1 MPEIHTITLFDRHA
15 PEVVDPTIEH
25 ILAHKKQGV
34 PEPKI
39 MQEVFTDWS
48 DADADLVWEM
58 MLARLQD
65 KREPRVDLPLFMTRD
80 DLRFATHRFI
90 ARRRAKR
97 LACGTMV
104 EVGCGIGS
112 QTIEFAKTCKR
123 VIAIEIDPR
132 KVAFAKSNCDKLKIK
147 NVEFICADGVE
158 AIEHVEH
165 ADVVFC
171 DPERAPEAK
180 ERTIDAFSP
189 SIMGLLDACA
199 HKTSDVAIELPPQ
212 MKDIPINGEL
222 EYASI
227 EGKIARLTI
236 YRGGLARCKR
246 SAVSLP
252 SGQSIQDTAPSSPI
266 PLSESP
272 LDFIFEVDE
281 AVTMASL
288 VDRLGMKDLYSI
300 KDSKPLLL
308 TSGAQES
315 SPFFRSTFKLIA
327 VINQKT
333 EIRPA
338 LEKNG
343 AGKAIIRYAIDPKD
357 YWKERQYLE
366 KGLEGD
372 KHFHVFQNGQRFFL
386 AEKVGEDR
394 KS

>member
-1 MPEIHTITLFDRHA
+1 MTEGHTITIFDRHA
-15 PEVVDPTIEH
+15 PEVVDATIDH
-25 ILAHKKQGV
+25 ILEHRKRGV

-39 MQEVFTDWS
+39 MQEVFTGWS
-48 DADADLVWEM
+48 DADADTIWDM

-65 KREPRVDLPLFMTRD
+65 KKEPRVDLSLFMTKE
-80 DLRFATHRFI
+80 DLRFATHRLI
-90 ARRRAKR
+90 AQHRAKR
-97 LACGTMV
+97 LACRTIA
-104 EVGCGIGS
+104 EIGCGIGS
-112 QTIEFAKTCKR
+112 QTIEFAKTCKK
-123 VIAIEIDPR
+123 VIAVEIDPR
-132 KVAFAKSNCDKLKIK
+132 KVAFARANCDKFKIK

-158 AIEHVEH
+158 VIEHIAE

-236 YRGGLARCKR
+236 YRGSLAKCKK
-246 SAVSLP
+246 SAVALP
-252 SGQSIQDTAPSSPI
+252 SGDTIQAHAPQI
-266 PLSESP
+266 HLSESETP

-281 AVTMASL
+281 SVTKSDL
-288 VDRLGMKDLYSI
+288 IDRLGVKGMCLI

-308 TSGAQES
+308 TSGKQEV

-327 VINQKT
+327 IINQKT

-338 LEKNG
+338 LENNG
-343 AGKAIIRYAIDPKD
+343 AGKAIIRYSIDPKD
-357 YWKERQYLE
+357 YWEERQYLE
-366 KGLEGD
+366 KGLAGD
-372 KHFHVFQNGQRFFL
+372 RHFHVFQNGQRFFL
-386 AEKVGEDR
+386 AEKIGKQE
-394 KS
+394 

>member
-1 MPEIHTITLFDRHA
+1 M
-15 PEVVDPTIEH
+15 
-25 ILAHKKQGV
+25 
-34 PEPKI
+34 
-39 MQEVFTDWS
+39 
-48 DADADLVWEM
+48 
-58 MLARLQD
+58 
-65 KREPRVDLPLFMTRD
+65 
-80 DLRFATHRFI
+80 
-90 ARRRAKR
+90 
-97 LACGTMV
+97 
-104 EVGCGIGS
+104 
-112 QTIEFAKTCKR
+112 
-123 VIAIEIDPR
+123 EIDPR
-132 KVAFAKSNCDKLKIK
+132 KVAFAKANCDKLKIK

-158 AIEHVEH
+158 AIDHVEH

-171 DPERAPEAK
+171 DPERAPQAR

-189 SIMGLLDACA
+189 SLMGLLDACA

-227 EGKIARLTI
+227 EGKVARLTI

-246 SAVSLP
+246 SAVTLP
-252 SGQSIQDTAPSSPI
+252 SGQSIPGHCPI
-266 PLSESP
+266 FPVPLSESP

-281 AVTMASL
+281 AVIKSEL
-288 VDRLGMKDLYSI
+288 VDRLGINGLNSI
-300 KDSKPLLL
+300 KDSKPPLL
-308 TSGAQES
+308 TSSTQES
-315 SPFFRSTFKLIA
+315 SPFFRSTFNLIA
-327 VINQKT
+327 NINQKT

-386 AEKVGEDR
+386 AEKIGLPMAFFGTINDGDWGPREGRMRGLRQDFEKR
-394 KS
+394 L